1 MLKMQYR
8 QRSDL
13 EERVDLNGGLSDA
26 RKRPL
31 GTLAGG
37 AETTDGTG
45 ILRDIVTSLLLE
57 LLLEVTEKVVVEV
70 LTTKVSVTSGSLDGE
85 DTTSDAEKRDI
96 ESSST
101 QIENED
107 VLLLSRF

>member
-13 EERVDLNGGLSDA
+13 EERVDLNGGLSNA
-26 RKRPL
+26 GKRPL

-45 ILRDIVTSLLLE
+45 ILRDIETG
-57 LLLEVTEKVVVEV
+57 LLLEVLLEVVKEVVVEI
-70 LTTKVSVTSGSLDGE
+70 LATQVSVTSGSLDGE
-85 DTTSDAEKRDI
+85 DTASDVEEGDI

-101 QIENED
+101 EIEDED
-107 VLLLSRF
+107 VLLSR